1 MQLQATTAAPVRIV
15 PEIPSALSRLSL
27 FLHSCVFSSVCVC
40 VCVCSAFSTLPSLF
54 IVEDFLISYL
64 RYSLKLCLLSPLLSS
79 PLLSASPVSSRS
91 NRSLFLTRIKERK
104 EKKKRRRK
112 EKRGIFSRVVSSIGR
127 VNKDET

>member
-79 PLLSASPVSSRS
+79 PLSFSSILSFESKFILNENKR
-91 NRSLFLTRIKERK
+91 
-104 EKKKRRRK
+104 KKREEK
-112 EKRGIFSRVVSSIGR
+112 EEEEREERYFFTSSFVDWKG
-127 VNKDET
+127 E

>member
-27 FLHSCVFSSVCVC
+27 FLHSCVFSSVC

>member
-15 PEIPSALSRLSL
+15 PEIPSALSLSL

-40 VCVCSAFSTLPSLF
+40 ACVCSAFSTLPSLF

-79 PLLSASPVSSRS
+79 PLSASPVSSRS